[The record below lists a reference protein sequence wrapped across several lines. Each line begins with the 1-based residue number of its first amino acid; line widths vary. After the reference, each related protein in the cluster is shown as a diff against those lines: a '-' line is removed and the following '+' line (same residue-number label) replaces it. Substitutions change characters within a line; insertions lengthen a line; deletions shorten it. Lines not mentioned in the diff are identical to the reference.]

1 MIGSLVTM
9 MVLSA
14 GGSGSA
20 GAMAKH
26 QVKNVSLKVPTTW
39 TQSVEDGSQKFS
51 DPSGDAWVLVDVGAV
66 QTAGMD
72 GDTCVGK
79 ITSSIGGDDWKKLKI
94 GKAPAATRTVTD
106 TSTEGDLAVQTVS
119 YVGCDGK
126 TTWSLMFHLDKKQKA
141 RFVPLAKKVAQSV
154 TYVPVE
160 GK

>member
-20 GAMAKH
+20 EALTKH
-26 QVKNVSLKVPTTW
+26 QVKNVSLKVPAEW
-39 TQSVEDGSQKFS
+39 EQSVEDGSHKFS
-51 DPSGDAWVLVDVGAV
+51 DPEGNAWFTVDVGAV
-66 QTAGMD
+66 QTEGMD
-72 GDTCVGK
+72 GATCLGK
-79 ITSSIGGDDWKKLKI
+79 ITTSLGGEGWKKVKI

-106 TSTEGDLAVQTVS
+106 TSSDGEVEVQTVS

-126 TTWSLMFHLDKKQKA
+126 TTWSLLFSLDKKQKG
-141 RFVPLAKKVAQSV
+141 RFTALAKKVAQSV
-154 TYVPVE
+154 TYARAG

>member
-14 GGSGSA
+14 GGGSA
-20 GAMAKH
+20 DALTKY
-26 QVKNVSLKVPTTW
+26 QVKNVSLKVPAAW
-39 TQSVEDGSQKFS
+39 QQSQEDGSHKFT
-51 DPSGDAWVLVDVGAV
+51 DPSGDAWFIVDVGAV

-79 ITSSIGGDDWKKLKI
+79 IKRALGGTWSSLKI
-94 GKAPAATRTVTD
+94 GKAPAATKKETDAQAEGKFEVETV
-106 TSTEGDLAVQTVS
+106 A

-126 TTWSLMFHLDKKQKA
+126 TTWSVMFHLDARQKG
-141 RFVPLAKKVAQSV
+141 RFEALAKKVAQSV
-154 TYVPVE
+154 TYTPSG